1 MNWTFVNW
9 AQNGGFYLQIV
20 IFMSQISFSFSQILD
35 DIFQELFIVLLVD
48 VKVGKYV
55 NGPNHRNFAATAFKS
70 MARCN

>member
-1 MNWTFVNW
+1 M
-9 AQNGGFYLQIV
+9 

-55 NGPNHRNFAATAFKS
+55 NGPNHRNFSATAFKS